1 MSCILSMNECESNM
15 LSEAR
20 TMMHLNHPY
29 LVHLYGISRCDNRL
43 CLVTE
48 YIPNGCLLF
57 WLQQQ
62 QSFDTSLFRRRLGT
76 FSLQICDAMTYLES
90 KSIIHRDLAARNCLI
105 DDDANIVKVSD
116 FGMARYKSNK

>member
-1 MSCILSMNECESNM
+1 
-15 LSEAR
+15 
-20 TMMHLNHPY
+20 MMQVNHPY

-48 YIPNGCLLF
+48 YILNGCLLF
-57 WLQQQ
+57 WLHRQQQ
-62 QSFDTSLFRRRLGT
+62 QQESTQTSFFRHRLAL
-76 FSLQICDAMTYLES
+76 FSLQICDAMAYLES

-116 FGMARYKSNK
+116 FGMAR